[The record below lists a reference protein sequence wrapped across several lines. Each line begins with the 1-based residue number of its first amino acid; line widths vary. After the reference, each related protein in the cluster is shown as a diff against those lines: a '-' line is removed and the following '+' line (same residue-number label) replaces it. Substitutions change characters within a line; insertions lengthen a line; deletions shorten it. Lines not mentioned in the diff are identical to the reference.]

1 MRASHRNAS
10 PPQVCSHKHRH
21 FAEGGG
27 TLCAAR
33 ARWVLVGEGE
43 EGAGAG
49 ACLEEKATLPNFC
62 VLPRSSS
69 QVGQMTCRSA
79 TSLGWVQPPTEATR
93 LTARARR
100 ATRRRTAGSSSGGS
114 AGSARPGIGSGFAG
128 KKKQQRCSCLTWG
141 LPGRCGPREVASAAV
156 PSTPRP
162 QTSLAAESLLHWG
175 ASLKVTARVKRWSQ
189 WSRWAPLV
197 PPSCCPSCPSPWSW
211 HHSPSSLWP
220 QAPPPLCQERE
231 QLLPVRGLQ
240 RLRRQPGD
248 QLRGPATVGGAP
260 AGPAQRRAPGGRR
273 APRAA
278 AGTARPAAC
287 CLPPAAGGGGG
298 GGGSRPLGMRPCNH
312 EVQAQPG
319 VVCRPCPL
327 LRCRGT
333 RLGSP
338 HSWGCR
344 SRRPQQS
351 SPQLAGLALREAV
364 LQREAVLRSEA
375 AGVEPRTKGCSGVLI

>member
-298 GGGSRPLGMRPCNH
+298 GGVPAPWECGPATTKCRLSPGWSADPARSSAAEEPALGAPT
-312 EVQAQPG
+312 PG
-319 VVCRPCPL
+319 GAGAGGRS
-327 LRCRGT
+327 
-333 RLGSP
+333 SP
-338 HSWGCR
+338 HPSWLGW
-344 SRRPQQS
+344 
-351 SPQLAGLALREAV
+351 L
-364 LQREAVLRSEA
+364 
-375 AGVEPRTKGCSGVLI
+375 